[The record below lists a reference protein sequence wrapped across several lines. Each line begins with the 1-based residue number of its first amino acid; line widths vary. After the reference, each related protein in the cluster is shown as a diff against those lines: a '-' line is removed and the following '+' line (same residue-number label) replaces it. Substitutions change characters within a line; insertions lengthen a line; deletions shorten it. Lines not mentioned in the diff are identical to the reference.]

1 MNIVKNVTYSTK
13 VVDIGAEAQDFKS
26 VNMLI
31 FFGNEAPDALRSSCF
46 IIDVKPLN
54 ENIKVD
60 QILQIGNDNYKITA
74 VGNEVNR
81 NLQNLG
87 HMAVKFTGDSTAE
100 MPGSIYVEKGNFPNI
115 SKGTEVKI
123 Y

>member
-1 MNIVKNVTYSTK
+1 MGAVKNLIYNTK
-13 VVDIGAEAQDFKS
+13 IVDIGSEAQDFKS

-46 IIDVKPLN
+46 IIDVKPLKQDI
-54 ENIKVD
+54 EVGQTLK
-60 QILQIGNDNYKITA
+60 IGDTEYKITA

-81 NLQNLG
+81 NLNNLG
-87 HMAVKFTGDSTAE
+87 HMAVKFTGETEAG
-100 MPGSIYVEKGNFPNI
+100 MPGSIYVEDNGFPQI
-115 SKGTEVKI
+115 EKGTEVAI

>member
-1 MNIVKNVTYSTK
+1 MEKTKNLIYSTQ
-13 VVDIGAEAQDFKS
+13 VVDIGNEAQAFKA

-46 IIDVKPLN
+46 IINVEPLLN
-54 ENIKVD
+54 DIEVGQTIK
-60 QILQIGNDNYKITA
+60 IGNESYRITA

-81 NLQNLG
+81 NLTNLG
-87 HMAVKFTGDSTAE
+87 HMAVKFTGDTTAG
-100 MPGSIYVEKGNFPNI
+100 MPGSIYVEKKAFPKI
-115 SKGTEVKI
+115 KKGTKVVI

>member
-1 MNIVKNVTYSTK
+1 MDTVQNLIYDTK
-13 VVDIGAEAQDFKS
+13 IVDIGAEAQDFKS

-46 IIDVKPLN
+46 IIDVKPLK
-54 ENIKVD
+54 EDIKVGQTLKIGD
-60 QILQIGNDNYKITA
+60 QEYKITA

-81 NLQNLG
+81 NLNNLG
-87 HMAVKFTGDSTAE
+87 HMAVKFTGETEAG
-100 MPGSIYVEKGNFPNI
+100 MPGSIYVEDKGFPKI

-123 Y
+123 F